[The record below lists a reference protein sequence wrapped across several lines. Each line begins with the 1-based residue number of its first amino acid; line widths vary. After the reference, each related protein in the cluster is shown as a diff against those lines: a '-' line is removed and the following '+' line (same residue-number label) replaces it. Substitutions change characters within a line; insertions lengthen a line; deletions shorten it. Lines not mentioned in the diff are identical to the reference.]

1 MRTFPMKIITII
13 LPFLIW
19 LGLHLTG
26 CLQGTQALEK
36 HLQASQ
42 IYPCLIL
49 THAIQQRILKDE
61 VTNPKVYIFWVL
73 LHLPSHLQ

>member
-1 MRTFPMKIITII
+1 
-13 LPFLIW
+13 
-19 LGLHLTG
+19 
-26 CLQGTQALEK
+26 
-36 HLQASQ
+36 LQASQ